1 MLPII
6 RRLHARGHGVHVV
19 GTLGANVGR
28 IAEMSRR
35 ARAYL
40 EAEDLR
46 DVVIVAHS
54 KGGLIGKPL
63 VAFGDPDRRIRAMVA
78 INAPFGGSSYARL
91 FPVRS
96 IRDFSPR
103 NAALVELG
111 RSRAVNARITS
122 LFARFDPHIPGGS
135 ALDGATDERVR
146 ASGHFRIMGD
156 EDVLRASRPRST
168 GPGPRPHRPPDPAP
182 GAAHTGHMPDPAA
195 PARGGG
201 SADGH
206 PDGTADGRGRTALAV
221 AILAS
226 FVAFLDGTVVNVA
239 LPAIGEDL
247 GGGLIVQQWVVVAY
261 LITLG
266 ALILLAGSLSDAFGR
281 VRVLRWGLV
290 GFGVTS
296 LVCAIAPT
304 AVILIA
310 ARAAQGA
317 AGALL
322 VPSSLALIAQA
333 FRGPAQAR
341 AIGSWTAWTGTAM
354 LVGPVLGGVLVD
366 ALDWRLVFGINVLP
380 IAVTLVLLARLPH
393 DAPVADGTR
402 VDVPGAVLGALGIGG
417 PVFAL
422 IEQSRLGIGHP
433 LVVGSLVVGVACLVL
448 FVVRERRTAHPM
460 LPLSLFRE
468 RDFLVGNIATIG
480 IYGALSLG
488 GFVIAVFLQQTGG
501 LSATAAGFALV
512 PTTVIMLLL
521 STRFGALAGRIGPR
535 LLMGAGPIVAGGGY
549 LLMLRVAEPVDY
561 WGQLL
566 PGILVFGLGLS
577 MTVAPLTA
585 TILEAVPP
593 AQAGIASA
601 VNNAVSRVAGLVAID
616 AIGLV
621 AGPDLDVAAFHRVV
635 LVTAALLIA
644 GGLVSLVGIRSRRAV
659 AAAPAS
665 GDAAG

>member
-1 MLPII
+1 
-6 RRLHARGHGVHVV
+6 
-19 GTLGANVGR
+19 
-28 IAEMSRR
+28 
-35 ARAYL
+35 
-40 EAEDLR
+40 
-46 DVVIVAHS
+46 
-54 KGGLIGKPL
+54 
-63 VAFGDPDRRIRAMVA
+63 
-78 INAPFGGSSYARL
+78 
-91 FPVRS
+91 
-96 IRDFSPR
+96 
-103 NAALVELG
+103 
-111 RSRAVNARITS
+111 
-122 LFARFDPHIPGGS
+122 
-135 ALDGATDERVR
+135 
-146 ASGHFRIMGD
+146 
-156 EDVLRASRPRST
+156 
-168 GPGPRPHRPPDPAP
+168 
-182 GAAHTGHMPDPAA
+182 MPDPAA
-195 PARGGG
+195 APP
-201 SADGH
+201 ADGH
-206 PDGTADGRGRTALAV
+206 PGGPADGRGRIVLVV

-239 LPAIGEDL
+239 LPAIGADL
-247 GGGLIVQQWVVVAY
+247 GGGLVVQQWVVDAY

-304 AVILIA
+304 AGILIA

-333 FRGPAQAR
+333 FRGPAQAK

-402 VDVPGAVLGALGIGG
+402 VDVPG

-433 LVVGSLVVGVACLVL
+433 LVVGSLVVGIACLAL
-448 FVVRERRTAHPM
+448 FVVRERRTPHPM

-468 RDFLVGNIATIG
+468 RDFLVGNIATVG

-549 LLMLRVAEPVDY
+549 LLLLRVAEPVDY

-585 TILEAVPP
+585 TILEAVPS

-601 VNNAVSRVAGLVAID
+601 VNNAVSRVAGLVAIA

-635 LVTAALLIA
+635 LVTAALLVA
-644 GGLVSLVGIRSRRAV
+644 GGLVSLVGIRSRGG
-659 AAAPAS
+659 S
-665 GDAAG
+665 GATAREG

>member
-1 MLPII
+1 
-6 RRLHARGHGVHVV
+6 
-19 GTLGANVGR
+19 
-28 IAEMSRR
+28 
-35 ARAYL
+35 
-40 EAEDLR
+40 
-46 DVVIVAHS
+46 
-54 KGGLIGKPL
+54 
-63 VAFGDPDRRIRAMVA
+63 
-78 INAPFGGSSYARL
+78 
-91 FPVRS
+91 
-96 IRDFSPR
+96 
-103 NAALVELG
+103 
-111 RSRAVNARITS
+111 
-122 LFARFDPHIPGGS
+122 
-135 ALDGATDERVR
+135 
-146 ASGHFRIMGD
+146 
-156 EDVLRASRPRST
+156 
-168 GPGPRPHRPPDPAP
+168 
-182 GAAHTGHMPDPAA
+182 MPDPAA

-206 PDGTADGRGRTALAV
+206 PDGTADGRGRTVLAV

-247 GGGLIVQQWVVVAY
+247 GGGLIVQQWVVDAY

-341 AIGSWTAWTGTAM
+341 AIGSWTAWTGMAM

-601 VNNAVSRVAGLVAID
+601 VNNAVSRVAGLVAIA

-635 LVTAALLIA
+635 LVTAALLVS

>member
-1 MLPII
+1 M
-6 RRLHARGHGVHVV
+6 
-19 GTLGANVGR
+19 
-28 IAEMSRR
+28 
-35 ARAYL
+35 
-40 EAEDLR
+40 
-46 DVVIVAHS
+46 
-54 KGGLIGKPL
+54 
-63 VAFGDPDRRIRAMVA
+63 
-78 INAPFGGSSYARL
+78 
-91 FPVRS
+91 
-96 IRDFSPR
+96 
-103 NAALVELG
+103 
-111 RSRAVNARITS
+111 
-122 LFARFDPHIPGGS
+122 
-135 ALDGATDERVR
+135 
-146 ASGHFRIMGD
+146 
-156 EDVLRASRPRST
+156 
-168 GPGPRPHRPPDPAP
+168 
-182 GAAHTGHMPDPAA
+182 
-195 PARGGG
+195 
-201 SADGH
+201 
-206 PDGTADGRGRTALAV
+206 
-221 AILAS
+221 
-226 FVAFLDGTVVNVA
+226 
-239 LPAIGEDL
+239 
-247 GGGLIVQQWVVVAY
+247 
-261 LITLG
+261 
-266 ALILLAGSLSDAFGR
+266 
-281 VRVLRWGLV
+281 
-290 GFGVTS
+290 
-296 LVCAIAPT
+296 
-304 AVILIA
+304 
-310 ARAAQGA
+310 
-317 AGALL
+317 
-322 VPSSLALIAQA
+322 
-333 FRGPAQAR
+333 
-341 AIGSWTAWTGTAM
+341 
-354 LVGPVLGGVLVD
+354 
-366 ALDWRLVFGINVLP
+366 
-380 IAVTLVLLARLPH
+380 
-393 DAPVADGTR
+393 
-402 VDVPGAVLGALGIGG
+402 
-417 PVFAL
+417 
-422 IEQSRLGIGHP
+422 
-433 LVVGSLVVGVACLVL
+433 VGSLVVGVACLVL

-601 VNNAVSRVAGLVAID
+601 VNNAVSRVAGLVAIA